1 MNKTKTIFSIFT
13 VIFFTNSSFAMD
25 DLANQLNGLAID
37 EENWDKIRQEYKS
50 QLRDDLDDLSL
61 ITLPEMTPEQEARAN
76 AGQGARRR
84 LLF

>member
-25 DLANQLNGLAID
+25 GQLN
-37 EENWDKIRQEYKS
+37 EENWDEIKQAYKS
-50 QLRDDLDDLSL
+50 QLQDDFDDLSVL
-61 ITLPEMTPEQEARAN
+61 TLPPMTPEQEARAN
-76 AGQGARRR
+76 AAQGSKRR